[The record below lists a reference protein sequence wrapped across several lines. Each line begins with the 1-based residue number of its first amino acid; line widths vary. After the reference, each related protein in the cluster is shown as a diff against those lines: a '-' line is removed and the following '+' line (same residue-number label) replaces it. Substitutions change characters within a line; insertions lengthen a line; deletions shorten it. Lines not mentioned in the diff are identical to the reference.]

1 MNLLLILILVQLAGI
16 LLSGICNYFVQRAE
30 HKRVMVARFY
40 SCYTKN
46 ENDEWT
52 WLMDYLQ
59 AYPDSSLKSLFP
71 SSYKVAMATR
81 KYKELNQMRK
91 RGKISERE
99 YEKKLRKILPL
110 IDIRE
115 DLAVERNS

>member
-1 MNLLLILILVQLAGI
+1 
-16 LLSGICNYFVQRAE
+16 
-30 HKRVMVARFY
+30 
-40 SCYTKN
+40 
-46 ENDEWT
+46 
-52 WLMDYLQ
+52 
-59 AYPDSSLKSLFP
+59 
-71 SSYKVAMATR
+71 
-81 KYKELNQMRK
+81 MRK